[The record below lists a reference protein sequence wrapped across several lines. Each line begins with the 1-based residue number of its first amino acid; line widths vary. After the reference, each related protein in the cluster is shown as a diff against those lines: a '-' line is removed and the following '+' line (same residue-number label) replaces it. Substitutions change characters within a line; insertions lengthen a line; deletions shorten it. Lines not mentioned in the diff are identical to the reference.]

1 MLFDDTIDV
10 QIDTGEISDGYH
22 TFNELYD
29 HRAVLFSVICNQN
42 FDIAWKSKLHDD
54 GTMYDGMFIAGI
66 STCNGDIRYHVE
78 NKYWDLFRVK
88 ELDRAPEYDGHTS
101 DDVLERLKWFGHADR
116 RISDRIKS
124 SFEYLKY
131 KILGDDYYVVGPING
146 ETVYDIMSADIV
158 GKYKSLE
165 NDYKVKKIILN
176 ITLIV
181 LFLTLFIPYI
191 LIPIS
196 L

>member
-1 MLFDDTIDV
+1 MLFDDTVEV
-10 QIDTGEISDGYH
+10 QMNTGDISDGYH

-66 STCNGDIRYHVE
+66 STCNGDIRYHIE
-78 NKYWDLFRVK
+78 NKYWDLFKVK

-124 SFEYLKY
+124 CFEYLKY
-131 KILGDDYYVVGPING
+131 KILGDDYYVVGPIDG
-146 ETVYDIMSADIV
+146 EIIYDIMSADIV
-158 GKYKSLE
+158 SKYKSLE
-165 NDYKVKKIILN
+165 NDYKVKKIMLN
-176 ITLIV
+176 IALIL
-181 LFLTLFIPYI
+181 LFLILFIPYI

-196 L
+196 S